1 VPLEVQILHTR
12 RPHFGRHSG
21 IQQFAAHLDPA
32 RVHVRVRTVADGDG
46 DLACRFPFR
55 QPRMRAALKRLV
67 QWRGQCWYHLSDVAA
82 EASVLRSMLRRR
94 IDVVH
99 FVDGEHTAQFVPAIA
114 RMLRRRERI
123 VATYH
128 QPPSVLPGVVVP
140 SVIRRIDH
148 VTLVSSSQL
157 EYFERILPRDRLS
170 IVLHGIDVDFFA
182 PDAGRV
188 AASKVRCLTVGS
200 YLRDWPL
207 LAAIAR
213 ALAHRSDI
221 ELHVVST
228 SAPAFEAANVRVHR
242 RMDDEA
248 LRALYRKSDLLVLP
262 LVDATA
268 NNALLE
274 AMASGLAVVARDLP
288 SLREYAANGALFVSA
303 DAEAF
308 AAAIEALA
316 GDDRRRAAM
325 GRAGRARAEA
335 LAWPRIS
342 TDYAALYETIAGSE
356 RR

>member
-1 VPLEVQILHTR
+1 MPLEVQILHTR

-32 RVHVRVRTVADGDG
+32 RVHVRVRAVADGDG

-55 QPRMRAALKRLV
+55 RPRMRAALKELV

-82 EASVLRSMLRRR
+82 EAGVLRSMLQRR

-99 FVDGEHTAQFVPAIA
+99 FVDGEHTAQFVPAIT
-114 RMLRRRERI
+114 RTLRRREQI

-128 QPPSVLPGVVVP
+128 QPPSVLPDVVVP

-148 VTLVSSSQL
+148 VTLMSSSQL

-170 IVLHGIDVDFFA
+170 VVLHGIDVDFFA

-207 LAAIAR
+207 FAAIAR
-213 ALAHRSDI
+213 ALVRRSDI

-228 SAPAFEAANVRVHR
+228 SAPVFDAANVRMHR
-242 RMDDEA
+242 RIDDEA
-248 LRALYRKSDLLVLP
+248 LRQLYRQSDLLVLP
-262 LVDATA
+262 LIDATA

-274 AMASGLAVVARDLP
+274 AMASGVAVVARDLP
-288 SLREYAANGALFVSA
+288 SLREYAADAALFLPA
-303 DAEAF
+303 DAEGF

-316 GDDRRRAAM
+316 GDDQRRAAM
-325 GRAGRARAEA
+325 GLAGRARAEA
-335 LAWPRIS
+335 LAWPRVS
-342 TDYAALYETIAGSE
+342 SDYAALYETVAGRG